1 MKYNTNCSQKS
12 NEMSIEVNAVV
23 YYYSLKTE
31 RCIRSENPKISAFY
45 MVDKAGETKPAREE
59 TG

>member
-1 MKYNTNCSQKS
+1 
-12 NEMSIEVNAVV
+12 MSIEVNAVV

-31 RCIRSENPKISAFY
+31 LFIRSENPKISAFY